1 MPAERRKR
9 KRVRRLGH
17 AELVSLTDVEIV
29 ECVLR
34 DVSATGARISVLD
47 PEIVPDY
54 FKLRIPG
61 TPELQRCR
69 VRWRSSSDLGLEFFG
84 PK

>member
-34 DVSATGARISVLD
+34 DVSATGARISVAV
-47 PEIVPDY
+47 PEVVPDY
-54 FKLRIPG
+54 FKLRIDGQGEQLFPK
-61 TPELQRCR
+61 CR
-69 VRWRSSSDLGLEFFG
+69 VRWRSGNELGIEFF
-84 PK
+84 